1 VSALN
6 YEALAAWAEAAAAR
20 VADPRAAL
28 MLEQQATAIREAAT
42 LRAENARLREDAAL
56 MANAMLGRT
65 PDRNVQDGE
74 QCTAT
79 QAAIDEAVARCAAL
93 AAKEPGHDSDV

>member
-1 VSALN
+1 MRGNVHDRL
-6 YEALAAWAEAAAAR
+6 
-20 VADPRAAL
+20 RAAEVKL
-28 MLEQQATAIREAAT
+28 KAHVERADELAT
-42 LRAENARLREDAAL
+42 LRADNARLREDAAL

-93 AAKEPGHDSDV
+93 AAKEPGHG

>member
-1 VSALN
+1 VSFKAVNDAMRDAHQRNTLLR
-6 YEALAAWAEAAAAR
+6 EALGE
-20 VADPRAAL
+20 RATEL
-28 MLEQQATAIREAAT
+28 AT
-42 LRAENARLREDAAL
+42 LRAENARLRDDAAL

-93 AAKEPGHDSDV
+93 APQEPGL